1 MLGLSPGSFLV
12 CLCLFLTAG
21 CSRHPAKEN
30 GVVELSVLMDADV
43 AGDWHQFIREFEAAN
58 PGVHINYIEGPSETN
73 AREDLYVTSLL
84 SGQTVYDL
92 IFADVV
98 WVPKFAAAGWLED
111 LTDRWPAERWNEFIP
126 AALEGGKYKG
136 RIYRV
141 PQHIDVG
148 MLFYRRD
155 LLEAANEKPPE
166 TFDEL
171 VRIAQKFQRPPQLW
185 GYVWQGKQYEGL
197 VCDFMEV
204 LTGFGGFWI
213 NSDTGEVGLDHLEAV
228 HALEWMRDA
237 IHRVGISPPG
247 TTAYTEEEGRLM
259 FQSGRALF
267 HRNWP
272 FVLVT
277 SQQEGSVVRGKVGIK
292 PMPATRNGRSAATL
306 GGWGMCIAKNSRHK
320 DVAWKFCEYISALP
334 QVERIQ
340 AHRGSPPALKAY
352 YEQSDDPARKDLYAV
367 MQTTVVR
374 PRIPQYAQASDIL
387 QRYVSAALTERMASA
402 DALAAAARETRL
414 LLPKP
419 ATPSPGALRA
429 SSSPPGR
436 GMR

>member
-1 MLGLSPGSFLV
+1 MARAFRLSGLAVPVLV
-12 CLCLFLTAG
+12 ALLAISCPRQKSDRSRVIELT
-21 CSRHPAKEN
+21 
-30 GVVELSVLMDADV
+30 VLMDADV
-43 AGDWHQFIREFEAAN
+43 TGDWHQFIREFEAAN

-84 SGQTVYDL
+84 SGQAVYDL

-111 LTDRWPAERWNEFIP
+111 LTDRWPVEKWNEFVP
-126 AALEGGKYKG
+126 GALEGGKFKG
-136 RIYRV
+136 RTYRV
-141 PQHIDVG
+141 PQYIDVG

-155 LLEAANEKPPE
+155 LLAAASEQPPE
-166 TFDEL
+166 TFDQL
-171 VRIAQKFQRPPQLW
+171 VRVSEKLQRRPQLW

-213 NSDTGEVGLDHLEAV
+213 NSDTNEVGLDRPQAI

-259 FQSGRALF
+259 FQSGRAVFL
-267 HRNWP
+267 RNWP
-272 FVLVT
+272 FVLIT

-292 PMPATRNGRSAATL
+292 PMPATPNGRSAASL
-306 GGWGMCIAKNSRHK
+306 GGWGMCIAKNSPHK
-320 DVAWKFCEYISALP
+320 DEAWKFCEYISALP

-340 AHRGSPPALKAY
+340 AHRGSPPALRAY

-367 MQTTVVR
+367 MQTAVVR

-387 QRYVSAALTERMASA
+387 QRYVSAALTERMTSA
-402 DALAAAARETRL
+402 DALAAAAKETRL
-414 LLPKP
+414 LF
-419 ATPSPGALRA
+419 RQ
-429 SSSPPGR
+429 
-436 GMR
+436 

>member
-1 MLGLSPGSFLV
+1 MVRAFRFSPLVVIGLGALLV
-12 CLCLFLTAG
+12 VA
-21 CSRHPAKEN
+21 CSRYRR
-30 GVVELSVLMDADV
+30 GSQQTIELSVLMDADV
-43 AGDWHQFIREFEAAN
+43 TGDWHQFIREWEAAN
-58 PGVHINYIEGPSETN
+58 PGIHINYIEGPSETN

-98 WVPKFAAAGWLED
+98 WVPKFAAANWLED

-126 AALEGGKYKG
+126 GALEGGTYKG

-155 LLEAANEKPPE
+155 LLEAAKEKSPE
-166 TFDEL
+166 TFDDL
-171 VRIAQKFQRPPQLW
+171 VRIAQKLQHPNQLW
-185 GYVWQGKQYEGL
+185 GYLWQGKQYEGL

-213 NSDTGEVGLDHLEAV
+213 NSETGEVGLDRPEAMR
-228 HALEWMRDA
+228 ALEWMHGT

-259 FQSGRALF
+259 FQSGRGIFL
-267 HRNWP
+267 RNWP
-272 FVLVT
+272 FVMIT

-292 PMPATRNGRSAATL
+292 PMPAMPTGRSAATL

-320 DVAWKFCEYISALP
+320 DEAWKFCEYVSALP
-334 QVERIQ
+334 QVSRIQ
-340 AHRGSPPALKAY
+340 ASRGSPPALKAY
-352 YEQSDDPARKDLYAV
+352 YEQSNDPARKDLYAV
-367 MQTTVVR
+367 IQTAVVR

-387 QRYVSAALTERMASA
+387 QRYVSAALTDRMTSA
-402 DALAAAARETRL
+402 DALVAAAKETRL
-414 LLPKP
+414 LL
-419 ATPSPGALRA
+419 RQ
-429 SSSPPGR
+429 
-436 GMR
+436 